1 LKKLS
6 ILKSELV
13 NCRMTDTLFAKMW
26 ATGVNEKDIETFAGP
41 MLSQTLSGK
50 MAKKRFNR
58 KE

>member
-1 LKKLS
+1 
-6 ILKSELV
+6 
-13 NCRMTDTLFAKMW
+13 MW

-41 MLSQTLSGK
+41 MLSQTLSDK

>member
-1 LKKLS
+1 
-6 ILKSELV
+6 
-13 NCRMTDTLFAKMW
+13 MTDTLFAKMW